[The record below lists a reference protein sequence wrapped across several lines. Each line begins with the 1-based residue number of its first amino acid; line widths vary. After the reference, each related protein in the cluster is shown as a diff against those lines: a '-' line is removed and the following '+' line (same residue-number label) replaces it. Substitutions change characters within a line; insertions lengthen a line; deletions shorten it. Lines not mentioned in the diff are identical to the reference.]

1 MTITIDTEN
10 LFTNMKS
17 EDNLYGMW
25 FMLILNNVSHIIIH
39 TNKYI
44 TILLA

>member
-17 EDNLYGMW
+17 ENNLYGMW
-25 FMLILNNVSHIIIH
+25 FMLILNNVSHIVH